1 MLGYK
6 ANINAPTFG
15 GRVTTDRLTVNEDT
29 TLSGDLD
36 VSTLGKMIIA
46 RRITP
51 PASNPLVLGGAVT
64 VEGALVVGTTNVLN
78 AINNISL
85 TPGPTGPQGIQG
97 IQGLTGST
105 GPAGAQG
112 IQGLTG
118 STGPAGAQGIQG
130 LTGLTGATG
139 PAGSQG
145 IQGLTGATGAT
156 GPAPDTSLYAP
167 KASPTFS
174 GTVTTEELVVGTAL
188 ANKNLTVNGNLEVLG
203 NFNIANPFWVA
214 GKVNGLT
221 SPPTILSS
229 KGRYTF
235 TVTRSTQIP
244 SGVYKVS
251 WTVAHPNGGDAVV
264 LINSQNSN
272 AYVST
277 VIVEDP
283 NSPQT
288 AYYVWVTLRNSAAT
302 AVGDERFHIA
312 VLA

>member
-1 MLGYK
+1 MTG
-6 ANINAPTFG
+6 
-15 GRVTTDRLTVNEDT
+15 VLTVD
-29 TLSGDLD
+29 GDLA
-36 VSTLGKMIIA
+36 VS
-46 RRITP
+46 
-51 PASNPLVLGGAVT
+51 
-64 VEGALVVGTTNVLN
+64 GALLVDTMRTSEANL
-78 AINNISL
+78 ISIEDDV
-85 TPGPTGPQGIQG
+85 TI
-97 IQGLTGST
+97 S
-105 GPAGAQG
+105 GA
-112 IQGLTG
+112 
-118 STGPAGAQGIQG
+118 
-130 LTGLTGATG
+130 
-139 PAGSQG
+139 
-145 IQGLTGATGAT
+145 
-156 GPAPDTSLYAP
+156 
-167 KASPTFS
+167 
-174 GTVTTEELVVGTAL
+174 LVVGTAL

-235 TVTRSTQIP
+235 TVTRATQIP

-302 AVGDERFHIA
+302 VLADERFHIA